1 MLASLGLARI
11 SQRNAFFP
19 VTGRSS
25 ATTDFTMAKL
35 LQTVSTFIEST
46 VVFAVSS

>member
-1 MLASLGLARI
+1 MLASLGLAGIAR
-11 SQRNAFFP
+11 RNAFFP

-25 ATTDFTMAKL
+25 TTTDLTMAKL
-35 LQTVSTFIEST
+35 LQTVSAFTEST